1 MSIEG
6 DKSLESL
13 DLRESGL
20 NVFLSGSVLVP
31 AAAKED
37 DASNV
42 SDLARGAGEFLDVGK
57 PVGNFYKYSCKI
69 F

>member
-1 MSIEG
+1 MGIVG

-13 DLRESGL
+13 DLRERGL
-20 NVFLSGSVLVP
+20 NAFLFGSDAA

-37 DASNV
+37 GASNV

-57 PVGNFYKYSCKI
+57 PVGNFDKYSC
-69 F
+69 